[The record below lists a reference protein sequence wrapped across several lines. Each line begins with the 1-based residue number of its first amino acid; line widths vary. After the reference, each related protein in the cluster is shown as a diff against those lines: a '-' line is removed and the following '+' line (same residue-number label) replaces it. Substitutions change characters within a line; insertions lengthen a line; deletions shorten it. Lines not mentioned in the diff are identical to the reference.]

1 MKYLNKTTGA
11 LLFAGCA
18 SLLGGCNSADTSD
31 EPVYAYKADNVA
43 PHAAD
48 ASDLTMV
55 TLEEATEDLQEKE
68 RAQQELAKYVAKYE
82 AKKAAAPARAVV
94 APRPVAQPAAPVEP
108 ALAAKEDIEAAKAR
122 IDDLKGSYKTAKN
135 GAIIAIDVQSADTTL
150 EDMKL
155 FGRLL
160 DLESVF
166 FLGANFNDE
175 YLAQLSELKK
185 LKSVTVQNSD
195 ITVETLK
202 MFATYPELTSLDL
215 RRDLNLDNAAMDAI
229 QTFPKLEKLAVLY
242 NKLSNSGMRRISK
255 SQTLKVVD
263 ARGCNDGSGVSDSA
277 VKYLTQMPNL
287 EELYFRFEISDSGVE
302 HIKNSKTLKFIELQ
316 DCDMLTDQAVP
327 HFTAST
333 LTGLRIFRCKSFSD
347 AGVQG
352 IADMKLERLELR
364 DLNVGND
371 GILALKG
378 MGAETLKTAELSELP
393 SVDEAGLNELL
404 AAWKSPTSLALF
416 SMPATDETAKTI
428 VAAMPE
434 LKTLTL
440 RATQITDA
448 AIDEILKLEKLETL
462 DLRENNGL
470 TVDGMM
476 KLTQAKN
483 LRRVYVKETAL
494 SKPEAAAKID
504 EFKKAK
510 PKCAVVL

>member
-31 EPVYAYKADNVA
+31 EPVYAYKADEIA

-48 ASDLTMV
+48 TSDLTMV
-55 TLEEATEDLQEKE
+55 TFEEATEDAQEKE
-68 RAQQELAKYVAKYE
+68 RAENELKKYVAKYD
-82 AKKAAAPARAVV
+82 AQKAAAPARPTAV
-94 APRPVAQPAAPVEP
+94 PRPAAKPAAPVEP

-122 IDDLKGSYKTAKN
+122 IDELRGSYKTAKN
-135 GAIIAIDVQSADTTL
+135 GAIIEINVESADTTV
-150 EDMKL
+150 EDMAL

-160 DLESVF
+160 DLEKVF
-166 FLGANFNDE
+166 FLGSNFTDE
-175 YLAQLSELKK
+175 FLAQLSELKK
-185 LKSVTVQNSD
+185 LKTITVQNSE

-215 RRDLNLDNAAMDAI
+215 RRNLKLDNDAMETI
-229 QTFPKLEKLAVLY
+229 QTFPKLEKLYVYY
-242 NKLSNSGMRRISK
+242 NSLSNSGMNKISK
-255 SQTLKVVD
+255 AQTLKVVD
-263 ARGCNDGSGVSDSA
+263 ARGCNGVTDNA
-277 VKYLTQMPNL
+277 VKYLVRLPNL
-287 EELYFRFEISDSGVE
+287 EELYFRFEVTDAGVE

-316 DCDMLTDQAVP
+316 DCDMLTDASVA
-327 HFTAST
+327 HFTGST
-333 LTGLRIFRCKSFSD
+333 LSGLRIFRCKSFGD

-352 IADMKLERLELR
+352 IAGMKLERLELR

-371 GILALKG
+371 GVLALKA
-378 MGAETLKTAELSELP
+378 MGAESLKSVELSELP

-404 AAWKSPTSLALF
+404 GSWKSPTTLSLF
-416 SMPATDETAKTI
+416 TMPATDETVKTI
-428 VAAMPE
+428 VASMPG

-440 RATQITDA
+440 RAVQITDA
-448 AIDEILKLEKLETL
+448 SIDEIVKLENLETL
-462 DLRENNGL
+462 DLRENAGL

-483 LRRVYVKETAL
+483 LRRIYVKGAAL
-494 SKPEAAAKID
+494 GASDDATKAKVE

-510 PKCAVVL
+510 PKCAIVL

>member
-1 MKYLNKTTGA
+1 MKSLTKTTGA
-11 LLFAGCA
+11 LLVVGCA
-18 SLLGGCNSADTSD
+18 SLFGGCVPSEPTHGTCLKYEPDAIEPQKNDT
-31 EPVYAYKADNVA
+31 
-43 PHAAD
+43 
-48 ASDLTMV
+48 SDLTMKTPAETV
-55 TLEEATEDLQEKE
+55 DPQQKALAEIYDATK
-68 RAQQELAKYVAKYE
+68 
-82 AKKAAAPARAVV
+82 P
-94 APRPVAQPAAPVEP
+94 APRPVVARPAAQPAAPVEP

-135 GAIIAIDVQSADTTL
+135 GAIIEINVDSSDTTVD
-150 EDMKL
+150 DMKL

-160 DLESVF
+160 DLESVV
-166 FLGANFNDE
+166 FLGAHFNDE

-185 LKSVTVQNSD
+185 LKEITVQNSA

-202 MFATYPELTSLDL
+202 MFATLPELTSLDL
-215 RRDLNLDNAAMDAI
+215 RRDLELDNAAMDVI

-287 EELYFRFEISDSGVE
+287 EELYFRFEISDAGVE

-316 DCDMLTDQAVP
+316 DCDMLTDQSVP

-371 GILALKG
+371 GVLALKG
-378 MGAETLKTAELSELP
+378 MGAETLKTVELSELA